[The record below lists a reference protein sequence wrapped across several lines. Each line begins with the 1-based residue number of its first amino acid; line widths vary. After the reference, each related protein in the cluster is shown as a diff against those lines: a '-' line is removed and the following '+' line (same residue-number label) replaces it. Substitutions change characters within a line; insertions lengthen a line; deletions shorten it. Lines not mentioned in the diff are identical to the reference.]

1 MRFAFW
7 RRTGAMAHKEA
18 LHLSRDRQAVYMALG
33 MPVLLLALFGY
44 AVTFD
49 LQRLSLGLDD
59 QDRSP
64 TSWRLGQAFTASGA
78 FEVAGRVEPGDAEA
92 ALRRGAVKA
101 VLHLPRGLERDLQRG
116 QPAELQLVLD
126 GADGNTAAIAMGYAA
141 GIVQAE
147 AERIL
152 REAGAVG
159 ELPIQARVWARFNPA
174 MESAKFI
181 VPGLIAMILA
191 IMAVL
196 LTALTVARE
205 WERGSMEQLFTTPV
219 GRLEIVLGK
228 LAPYI
233 VLGMVQVLLVV
244 TVGCWL
250 FDVPIRG
257 SLVTLFGASA
267 LFLACM
273 LGQGLL
279 ISVLTR
285 NQMVS
290 VQVGMITSMLPTL
303 LLSGF
308 VFPIEN
314 MPVALQ
320 AFTYAFPARYFMQ
333 IIRGVMLKG
342 SGLEALWPQLLS
354 LAGLAVLLVLLATAR
369 FRRRLA

>member
-1 MRFAFW
+1 
-7 RRTGAMAHKEA
+7 MAHKEA
-18 LHLSRDRQAVYMALG
+18 LHLARDRQAVYMALG

-49 LQRLSLGLDD
+49 LQRLPLGLDD
-59 QDRSP
+59 QDLSP
-64 TSWRLGQAFTASGA
+64 SSRRLAQAFTASGA
-78 FEVAGRVEPGDAEA
+78 FEVAGRVELTDAEA
-92 ALRRGAVKA
+92 SLRRGAVKA
-101 VLHLPRGLERDLQRG
+101 VLHLPKDLERRLRRG

-126 GADGNTAAIAMGYAA
+126 GADGNSAAIAAGYAA
-141 GIVQAE
+141 GIAQAE

-152 REAGAVG
+152 REAGALG
-159 ELPIQARVWARFNPA
+159 EMPLQARVWSRFNPA
-174 MESAKFI
+174 MESAKFV

-205 WERGSMEQLFTTPV
+205 WERGSMESLFATPV

-228 LAPYI
+228 LAPYV

-244 TVGCWL
+244 TVGCFL

-257 SLVTLFGASA
+257 SLTLLFGSSA

-285 NQMVS
+285 NQMVA
-290 VQVGMITSMLPTL
+290 VQVGMLSSMLPTL

-308 VFPIEN
+308 IFPIEN
-314 MPVALQ
+314 MPAFLQ
-320 AFTYAFPARYFMQ
+320 GLTYAFPARYFMQ

-342 SGLEALWPQLLS
+342 SGLAALWPQLLS
-354 LAGLAVLLVLLATAR
+354 LVGLALLLVVVATAR

>member
-1 MRFAFW
+1 MRLAFL
-7 RRTGAMAHKEA
+7 RRTAAMAAKEA

-33 MPVLLLALFGY
+33 MPVLLLVLFGY

-49 LQRLSLGLDD
+49 LQRLPLAVDD

-64 TSWRLGQAFTASGA
+64 ASRRLVQAFTASGA
-78 FEVAGRVEPGDAEA
+78 FEVVGQVGVQQAEDS
-92 ALRRGAVKA
+92 LRRGEVKA
-101 VLHLPRGLERDLQRG
+101 VLHLPAGLDRELRRGR
-116 QPAELQLVLD
+116 PAGLQLVLD

-141 GIVQAE
+141 GVVQAE
-147 AERIL
+147 AERVL
-152 REAGAVG
+152 RQAGVAGA
-159 ELPIQARVWARFNPA
+159 LPLGARVWARFNPA
-174 MESAKFI
+174 MESAKYI
-181 VPGLIAMILA
+181 VHGLIAMILA

-196 LTALTVARE
+196 LTSLTVARE
-205 WERGSMEQLFTTPV
+205 WERGSMEQLFATPV

-228 LAPYI
+228 LGPYL

-257 SLVTLFGASA
+257 SLVFLFGASA

-285 NQMVS
+285 SQMVS
-290 VQVGMITSMLPTL
+290 VQVGMLSSMLPTL

-308 VFPIEN
+308 IFPIEN
-314 MPVALQ
+314 MPAFLQ
-320 AFTYAFPARYFMQ
+320 ALTYVFPARYFVT

-342 SGLEALWPQLLS
+342 AGLEALWAPLLA
-354 LAGLAVLLVLLATAR
+354 LAGLAALLVVVSTLR
-369 FRRRLA
+369 FRRRLQ

>member
-1 MRFAFW
+1 
-7 RRTGAMAHKEA
+7 MAAKEA

-33 MPVLLLALFGY
+33 MPVLLLVLFGY

-49 LQRLSLGLDD
+49 LQRLPLAVDD

-64 TSWRLGQAFTASGA
+64 ASRRLVQAFTASGA
-78 FEVAGRVEPGDAEA
+78 FEVVGQVGVQQAEDS
-92 ALRRGAVKA
+92 LRRGEVKA
-101 VLHLPRGLERDLQRG
+101 VLHLPAGLDRELRRGR
-116 QPAELQLVLD
+116 PAGLQLVLD

-141 GIVQAE
+141 GVVQAE
-147 AERIL
+147 AERVL
-152 REAGAVG
+152 RQAGVAGA
-159 ELPIQARVWARFNPA
+159 LPLGARVWARFNPA
-174 MESAKFI
+174 MESAKYI
-181 VPGLIAMILA
+181 VHGLIAMILA

-196 LTALTVARE
+196 LTSLTVARE
-205 WERGSMEQLFTTPV
+205 WERGSMEQLFATPV

-228 LAPYI
+228 LGPYL

-257 SLVTLFGASA
+257 SLVFLFGASA

-285 NQMVS
+285 SQMVS
-290 VQVGMITSMLPTL
+290 VQVGMLSSMLPTL

-308 VFPIEN
+308 IFPIEN
-314 MPVALQ
+314 MPAFLQ
-320 AFTYAFPARYFMQ
+320 ALTYVFPARYFVT

-342 SGLEALWPQLLS
+342 AGLEALWAPLLA
-354 LAGLAVLLVLLATAR
+354 LAGLAALLVVVSTLR
-369 FRRRLA
+369 FRRRLQ